1 MGNTDEIKQI
11 AKDLASGLRKLGSN
25 RAVALSVHVT
35 KELIAELEA
44 KANQLVDELESVGKL
59 G

>member
-1 MGNTDEIKQI
+1 MGNSNEIKQI
-11 AKDLASGLRKLGSN
+11 AEDLASGLRKLGPN

-44 KANQLVDELESVGKL
+44 KANQLLDELESSGK
-59 G
+59 